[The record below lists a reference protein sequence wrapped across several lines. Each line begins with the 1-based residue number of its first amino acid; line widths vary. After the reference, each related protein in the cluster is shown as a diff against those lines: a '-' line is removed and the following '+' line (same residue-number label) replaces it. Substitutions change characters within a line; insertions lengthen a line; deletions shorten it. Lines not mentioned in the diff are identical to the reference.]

1 MGKFEDL
8 ERLQKLKESG
18 ILTEVE
24 FNTEKQKILN
34 ADNDIENITDSINSN
49 NDNNK
54 SNNRDIEIKEGLPL
68 GESKI
73 PLELLQGEKVI
84 IQHKGVM
91 CSGAINDGYITLTN
105 KRILFNKSTGKNFL
119 RAGLVGVAIG
129 ANRKNEEISFSQIA
143 SIEAAK
149 YIQGSA
155 GIKIVTSDGYTH
167 KYVLQSL
174 NIASKEPNETRDKII
189 ELIQKAINE
198 D

>member
-1 MGKFEDL
+1 MGKYEDL

-18 ILTEVE
+18 ILTEEE

-34 ADNDIENITDSINSN
+34 GEGNTEKTEVASTNNMNSSN
-49 NDNNK
+49 NNL
-54 SNNRDIEIKEGLPL
+54 EIKGDFPL
-68 GESKI
+68 AESKI
-73 PLELLQGEKVI
+73 PLELLDGEKVI
-84 IQHKGVM
+84 VQHKGVM

-119 RAGLVGVAIG
+119 RAGLIGVAIG

-143 SIEAAK
+143 SIEPAK
-149 YIQGSA
+149 YVQGSA
-155 GIKIVTSDGYTH
+155 GMKIVTNDGYTH

-189 ELIQKAINE
+189 ELIKNVIDAN
-198 D
+198 